1 MIMANARIACPKCKS
16 AMEEGFILDR
26 GDHNIPNVSY
36 WIEGEP
42 EKSFWTGLKTK
53 DRENLAVKTFRCDR
67 CGYLESYAPASQ
79 E

>member
-1 MIMANARIACPKCKS
+1 MTNSKITCPKCKTE
-16 AMEEGFILDR
+16 MEEGFIM
-26 GDHNIPNVSY
+26 DHEGHDSAHVSH
-36 WIEGEP
+36 WVEGEP

-53 DRENLAVKTFRCDR
+53 DREKLAVKTYRCDR